1 MSKVIKYTVN
11 FHITHDCNMR
21 CSYCYAGDKV
31 KASMSQSTIEAS
43 IDFVV
48 GEVQRK
54 KANKLVIAFLG
65 GEPLMEKQQLFHIHD
80 TFKKRLG
87 DEVKIVGQLSTNGL
101 LLTDSLMKELTER
114 NIMVSLSLDGTPE
127 TMQKQ
132 RPTIGNS
139 DYSKIMQRTIKS
151 VLKYNPFTNAFCV
164 VTPESSKE
172 LYDNITW
179 IYDQGLHFINC
190 TLDYS
195 AQWTYQDFEVLA
207 TEYEKLSKWYE
218 ERCNNVEHFYLSS
231 FDERIQTHTKKP
243 VACGN
248 KCSIGNNQIS
258 IAPNGDIYPC
268 MQFVKPAHQA
278 DKSVQLGKVKGGVV
292 ASKLLQLQSD
302 IIKDKPECSGCKLKD
317 RCSTW
322 CSCINY
328 SSTKSVSKASPVAC
342 HHEKMLIPIVDKMSA
357 KLWKEKNQLFI
368 QKHYNPLYSFVAQA
382 MTTYK
387 G

>member
-1 MSKVIKYTVN
+1 MSTSIKYTAN

-21 CSYCYAGDKV
+21 CGYCYAGEKT
-31 KASMSQSTIEAS
+31 KTSMTQATLKQSIN
-43 IDFVV
+43 FVV
-48 GEVQRK
+48 EEVQRK
-54 KANKLVIAFLG
+54 KATKLVIAFLG
-65 GEPLMEKQQLFHIHD
+65 GEPLMEKQKLFYVHD
-80 TFKKRLG
+80 ECKRRLG
-87 DEVKIVGQLSTNGL
+87 EEVNVVGQLSTNGL
-101 LLTDSLMKELTER
+101 LLTESLMKDLTDR

-139 DYSKIMQRTIKS
+139 DYSKIMDRTIKN
-151 VLKYNPFTNAFCV
+151 VLKHNPFTNAFCV
-164 VTPESSKE
+164 VTPASSKN
-172 LYDNITW
+172 LYENITW
-179 IYDQGLHFINC
+179 IYDQGLRFINC

-195 AQWTYQDFEVLA
+195 AEWTYQDFEILA
-207 TEYEKLSKWYE
+207 TEYEKLTKWYE
-218 ERCNNVEHFYLSS
+218 EKCNNVEHFYLSC

-243 VACGN
+243 AACAN

-268 MQFVKPAHQA
+268 MQFVKPAHEA
-278 DKSVQLGKVKGGVV
+278 DERMQLGTVKEGFVS
-292 ASKLLQLQSD
+292 AKLNQFRAD
-302 IIKDKPECSGCKLKD
+302 VIKDKPECSGCKLKE

-357 KLWKEKNQLFI
+357 KLWREKNQLFI

-382 MTTYK
+382 MTNYK
-387 G
+387 